1 VAKGGALISQ
11 VLLPKL
17 TELYM
22 EDLIIIGAGPAGLTA
37 GLYAARARLKVGI
50 LERLSPGGQVLMTDW
65 VENYPGFPDG
75 ISGFELMDRMRRQVE
90 KFGLV
95 IENQEVSRL
104 ELSPEKKVVITDKGN
119 LETKALILATGATPQ
134 KLGVEGEELLTGKGI
149 SYCAT
154 CDGPFFRDQEVA
166 VIGGGDTAV
175 EEAIFLTRF
184 ASKVHQVHRRD
195 ELRATKLLRER
206 AMALEKIHFV
216 WDTVVTRIV
225 GDTDVRGLDLR
236 NVKTGEKSHLPVQG
250 VFIFVGYS
258 PNNELFRGLLELDD
272 WGFVVTN
279 NDMETSIPGVFAAGD
294 IRSKILRQVATAV
307 GEGATALF
315 AAERYLES
323 FE

>member
-1 VAKGGALISQ
+1 
-11 VLLPKL
+11 
-17 TELYM
+17 M

-37 GLYAARARLKVGI
+37 GLYAARARLKVGM

-206 AMALEKIHFV
+206 AMALEKIHFI

-225 GDTDVRGLDLR
+225 GDTEVRGLDLR
-236 NVKTGEKSHLPVQG
+236 NVKNGEDSHLPVQG

-323 FE
+323 LE